1 MTQMN
6 DPFDL
11 NRFLCAQE
19 KMYNQAL
26 RELKNGHKRSHWI
39 WYIFPQLEELGYSEK
54 ARYYGIK
61 SVEEAREYVEHSI
74 LGKRLREC
82 TEAVLAVENKTI
94 AQIMNTF
101 DDVKLQSCMTLFA
114 CVTNQN
120 SLFLEVIAKYYNG
133 QQDSRTI
140 ELLQKKVNYQLP

>member
-1 MTQMN
+1 MTQIN

-11 NRFLCAQE
+11 NRFLSAQE
-19 KMYNQAL
+19 KMYNQAW
-26 RELKNGHKRSHWI
+26 RELKNGQKRSHWI

-61 SVEEAREYVEHSI
+61 SIEEAREYLEHPI

-94 AQIMNTF
+94 VQIMNTF

-120 SLFLEVIAKYYNG
+120 FLFLEVLAKYYNRE
-133 QQDSRTI
+133 QDSRTI
-140 ELLQKKVNYQLP
+140 ELLQKKSDH